1 MLGLLPWNAYNKPDM
16 STAQKSPVSRPTSSA
31 SSAGVKRKRTTTSED
46 SDAPRVTDS
55 TKFAEIGLSSEDAQ
69 LSTSNMSLN
78 HTTVPEGY
86 PTPLSSPTDVK
97 MANATDGALVKPEQR
112 ESRARKV
119 IQQQINLEI
128 LLKHNELRLIEQ
140 ELAKCQTSL
149 EQLRRCSEIP
159 YPATQLADTVSR
171 GIGPA
176 IRNAFPERA
185 PVSPA
190 PWGVT
195 DGPYSRH
202 YSKWLLP
209 DTRFDG
215 GEPTT
220 PAPISGKRPAKGRIR
235 GSFAEDHSVGLSSRS
250 NRGSKQLQ
258 SLPAGYGQPKE
269 KATGPL
275 LLKRKS
281 DGVMVKLVCPDCGRH
296 DFGSAQGF
304 INHCRIGH
312 GRNFTSHDAAA
323 EKCGEP
329 VEYDDKGA
337 MVGVQP
343 VATLTSS
350 FVHPLI
356 RSAHLLEAADAQQE
370 PARAANLDGA
380 TDAKVRKVATGV
392 SPIFRGSTTTPH
404 LSSLVK
410 ERGLGLDLQQ
420 IVNDAKTKA
429 ALHEVDDEEVEEDDE
444 SPTPTEA
451 TNGLHPRVAGTRQ
464 IAKPSKSP
472 QASPLLQSRI
482 PAVSSGLSRAPT
494 SQHHVS
500 GTGDSSVQP
509 GEPSPTTE
517 SNQAPSLIDDDEEF
531 EPQSPESSSESDH
544 MDEEEVEFHVQD
556 EEDSQQVTMRTDFQ
570 PTCAQTATPGT
581 EGPRVRQP
589 SSIRRQAES
598 REEKHVTFVSPSPA
612 PEMSTPDRKRRKI
625 AK

>member
-1 MLGLLPWNAYNKPDM
+1 
-16 STAQKSPVSRPTSSA
+16 
-31 SSAGVKRKRTTTSED
+31 
-46 SDAPRVTDS
+46 
-55 TKFAEIGLSSEDAQ
+55 
-69 LSTSNMSLN
+69 
-78 HTTVPEGY
+78 
-86 PTPLSSPTDVK
+86 
-97 MANATDGALVKPEQR
+97 
-112 ESRARKV
+112 
-119 IQQQINLEI
+119 
-128 LLKHNELRLIEQ
+128 LKHNELRLIEQ

-159 YPATQLADTVSR
+159 YPATQLADRVSR
-171 GIGPA
+171 GTGSA

-190 PWGVT
+190 PWGVA

-209 DTRFDG
+209 DARFDG

-220 PAPISGKRPAKGRIR
+220 PAPMSGKRPAKGRIR

-329 VEYDDKGA
+329 VEYDEKGA

-343 VATLTSS
+343 VATPASS

-356 RSAHLLEAADAQQE
+356 RSAHLLEAGDAQQDSVWG
-370 PARAANLDGA
+370 ANLDGA
-380 TDAKVRKVATGV
+380 TDVKFRKAATDV
-392 SPIFRGSTTTPH
+392 SPAFRGSMATPH
-404 LSSLVK
+404 LSTLVK

-420 IVNDAKTKA
+420 IVNDAKTKIE
-429 ALHEVDDEEVEEDDE
+429 LHEADDEDVEEDDE
-444 SPTPTEA
+444 SPTPPEA
-451 TNGLHPRVAGTRQ
+451 TNGSHPRVAGTRQ
-464 IAKPSKSP
+464 ITKPCKSP

-482 PAVSSGLSRAPT
+482 PTLSSGLSRAST
-494 SQHHVS
+494 SQHPVS
-500 GTGDSSVQP
+500 GTGDPVVHP
-509 GEPSPTTE
+509 CEPSPTTE

-544 MDEEEVEFHVQD
+544 MDEEEVDFHVQD

-570 PTCAQTATPGT
+570 PTCRQTSTP
-581 EGPRVRQP
+581 EAPGPRVRPP

-612 PEMSTPDRKRRKI
+612 PERSTPDRKRRKI